1 MSDNFEY
8 NIRSDFVNLQYLP
21 DLQSIFSNWTLV
33 LKKLKFNFILF
44 TSIFQK
50 IEKL

>member
-21 DLQSIFSNWTLV
+21 DLLSIFSNWTLGF
-33 LKKLKFNFILF
+33 KKLKFNSVLF
-44 TSIFQK
+44 IFQK